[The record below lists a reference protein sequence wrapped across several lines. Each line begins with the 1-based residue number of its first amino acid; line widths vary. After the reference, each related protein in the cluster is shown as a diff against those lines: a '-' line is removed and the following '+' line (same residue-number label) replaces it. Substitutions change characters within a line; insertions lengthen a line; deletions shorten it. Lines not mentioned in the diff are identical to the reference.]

1 MSLKFEKQDGN
12 MATLTIER
20 TAQELDKAIEKAYHK
35 IKNQVSLPGFRK
47 GKVPQYLIEK
57 TYGVEV
63 FFEDAAN
70 FIINDSYKEEIDN
83 CVLEIVSQPDIE
95 VVQIEKGK
103 PFIFTAVVAIKPEVE
118 LGEYKGLEYYRMD
131 TSVSDEEVN
140 RELENDREMNSRRV
154 PVEDRP
160 AQNGDI
166 VNIDYEGFVDDVAFE
181 GGKAEGHQLTL
192 GSGTFIPGFEEQIE
206 GHNIGDEFDV
216 VVTFPEEYHA
226 DNLAGKE
233 AVFKCKLNE
242 IKVKELPELDDE
254 FASEVSDFDT
264 LEEYKADI
272 RKNLEERKTE
282 EAKRQAK
289 NQLVDE
295 AAANA
300 QMIIPDPMIEMEA
313 YQVAENF
320 QMRMQSQGISMDQYF
335 QITGQT
341 VEQFLEDSKP
351 VAQNNIRQR
360 LTLEAIAQAENLDVS
375 DEDLDNEI
383 HKMAESYQMEYDSLN
398 GMITDEERE
407 NMKKDILLS
416 KAADLLYENGV
427 AVDRPAEEETAD
439 ETSEEAAQEVQA
451 EAADDNTEEENA

>member
-20 TAQELDKAIEKAYHK
+20 PAQELDKAIEKAYHK

-70 FIINDSYKEEIDN
+70 FIINDSYKEEVDD
-83 CVLEIVSQPDIE
+83 CVLEVVSQPDIE

-103 PFIFTAVVAIKPEVE
+103 PFIYTAIVAIKPEVT
-118 LGEYKGLEYYRMD
+118 LGQYKGLEYYRVD
-131 TSVSDEEVN
+131 ASVSDDEVDKEIQN
-140 RELENDREMNSRRV
+140 AREMNSRRV

-166 VNIDYEGFVDDVAFE
+166 VNIDYEGFVDDTAFE
-181 GGKAEGHQLTL
+181 GGKAQGHQLTL

-206 GHNIGDEFDV
+206 GHNIDDEFDV

-226 DNLAGKE
+226 ENLKGKE
-233 AVFKCKLNE
+233 AVFKCRLND
-242 IKVKELPELDDE
+242 IKVKELPEADDE

-272 RKNLEERKTE
+272 RKNLEESKTE
-282 EAKRQAK
+282 EAKRAAK

-300 QMIIPDPMIEMEA
+300 QMIIPGPMTEMEA

-320 QMRMQSQGISMDQYF
+320 QMRMQSQGISMEQYF
-335 QITGQT
+335 QITGLT
-341 VEQFLEDSKP
+341 PEKFIEDSKP
-351 VAQNNIRQR
+351 AAERNIRQR
-360 LTLEAIAQAENLDVS
+360 LTLEAIAQEEGLEVT
-375 DEDLDNEI
+375 DEDLENEI
-383 HKMAESYQMEYDSLN
+383 HKMAQAYQMDYEQLN
-398 GMITDEERE
+398 KMITDEERE
-407 NMKKDILLS
+407 SMKKDVLLN

-427 AVDRPAEEETAD
+427 EVERPAEEENTDASVNED
-439 ETSEEAAQEVQA
+439 AEAQEDSEEKTQ
-451 EAADDNTEEENA
+451 EENQ